1 MANNAPS
8 THAGRAEA
16 EAGVGAVSVSDGPAS
31 GQDGHASG
39 SEQETEDDKRI
50 PVLKT
55 LWDLSVNASLCAL
68 LLGLDC
74 IAVLEVIRERK
85 KEKERERDSQTN
97 R

>member
-16 EAGVGAVSVSDGPAS
+16 EASVGAVSVSDGPAS
-31 GQDGHASG
+31 GQGGHASG

-50 PVLKT
+50 PALKT

-74 IAVLEVIRERK
+74 IAILEVLRER
-85 KEKERERDSQTN
+85 EGEREHAREK
-97 R
+97 

>member
-1 MANNAPS
+1 MNIEAS
-8 THAGRAEA
+8 THAGRTEA

-50 PVLKT
+50 PALKT

-74 IAVLEVIRERK
+74 IAVLEVIQERIG
-85 KEKERERDSQTN
+85 ERERA
-97 R
+97 REG